1 MFSYRGHFLT
11 GSSQV
16 QVEAQ
21 SQGEDGVLY
30 HDDGVPHHG
39 ENGVPHHIL
48 YVDTEYS
55 DVCVVCGDKAS
66 GRHYGAISC
75 EGCKGFFKRSIRKEN
90 GYLCRGNKDCQV
102 NKSQRNRCQY
112 CRMEKC
118 LAMGMRGDSVQ
129 SERRPGRP
137 SLSGLKKNMKERQP
151 FKESSIIQR
160 NYTMSNNNTI
170 IDDKDLGDLEE
181 ITSEQSE
188 ILSSLDDLQLKLTKE
203 KSPPKCPPVFN
214 HCSFESLD
222 PCLVYFHLSCPAL
235 PPSPL
240 NIQFVCES
248 ASRIL
253 FHSIHWARKVP
264 VFMDMS
270 CSIQVSI
277 LRNTWADLFILG
289 LAQCSHLLP
298 LSDILS
304 AIVSHLQACLVMD
317 SFSLSRTRQLVNS
330 LTNIKNIVHRV
341 SVLSMDQQEFAYLR
355 LTILFGPDQTS
366 SEQGLLES
374 LSDSVLSSFRDYC
387 QRKNDFSEG
396 RFSKILLRTI
406 PLRSFPA
413 DLLEELF
420 FSGLIGEVKIDSVI
434 PYILSMGIGE
444 NKQQQAQESK
454 K

>member
-1 MFSYRGHFLT
+1 MVE
-11 GSSQV
+11 V
-16 QVEAQ
+16 Q
-21 SQGEDGVLY
+21 SHGEDDVPP
-30 HDDGVPHHG
+30 HDDGVYHHGDDGVYHHG
-39 ENGVPHHIL
+39 EEVVPHQGEDVVPHHIL

-137 SLSGLKKNMKERQP
+137 SLNGIKKNTKERQSL
-151 FKESSIIQR
+151 KESSVLHR
-160 NYTMSNNNTI
+160 NFTTENNNLLT
-170 IDDKDLGDLEE
+170 DDRDMYQNHIFGETEE
-181 ITSEQSE
+181 NKSEQTE
-188 ILSSLDDLQLKLTKE
+188 ILISSLEDLQLKLTKE
-203 KSPPKCPPVFN
+203 KSPPKSPPLFN
-214 HCSFESLD
+214 HSSFDSLE
-222 PCLVYFHLSCPAL
+222 PSLVYFHLSFPAL

-253 FHSIHWARKVP
+253 FLSVHWAKKVP
-264 VFMDMS
+264 VFKDMS
-270 CSIQVSI
+270 CSTQVSI
-277 LRNTWADLFILG
+277 LRSTWADLFILG
-289 LAQCSHLLP
+289 LAQSGQLLP
-298 LSDILS
+298 LSDIIS
-304 AIVSHLQACLVMD
+304 AIVSHLQTYLAMD
-317 SFSLSRTRQLVNS
+317 SVSLSRIRQLVNT
-330 LTNIKNIVHRV
+330 LTNIKNIVNRI
-341 SVLSMDQQEFAYLR
+341 SDLSMDQEEFAYLR
-355 LTILFGPDQTS
+355 LSILFGPDHTS
-366 SEQGLLES
+366 SELGMLES
-374 LSDSVLSSFRDYC
+374 LGDSVLSSFRDYC
-387 QRKNDFSEG
+387 QRKNNFSEG

-406 PLRSFPA
+406 SLRSFPA

-434 PYILSMGIGE
+434 PYILSMGIGD
-444 NKQQQAQESK
+444 NKQ
-454 K
+454 

>member
-1 MFSYRGHFLT
+1 M
-11 GSSQV
+11 
-16 QVEAQ
+16 VEAQ
-21 SQGEDGVLY
+21 SQGEDGVLH

-39 ENGVPHHIL
+39 EDGVPHHIL

-137 SLSGLKKNMKERQP
+137 SLSGLKKNMKECQP

-170 IDDKDLGDLEE
+170 NDDKDIYQRPDLGDLEE

-277 LRNTWADLFILG
+277 LRSTWADLFILG

-317 SFSLSRTRQLVNS
+317 SFSLSRTRQLVNT
-330 LTNIKNIVHRV
+330 LTNIKNIVNRV
-341 SVLSMDQQEFAYLR
+341 SNLSLDQEEFAYLR
-355 LTILFGPDQTS
+355 LTILFGFDQTS
-366 SEQGLLES
+366 SEQGLFES

-444 NKQQQAQESK
+444 NKQQQDQESK

>member
-1 MFSYRGHFLT
+1 
-11 GSSQV
+11 V
-16 QVEAQ
+16 QNIMVEVK
-21 SQGEDGVLY
+21 SQGEDGIP
-30 HDDGVPHHG
+30 HKDDAAGASHHV
-39 ENGVPHHIL
+39 EDVVPHHIL
-48 YVDTEYS
+48 YVDTECS

-137 SLSGLKKNMKERQP
+137 SLNGIKKNMREHQS
-151 FKESSIIQR
+151 FKESSALHG
-160 NYTMSNNNTI
+160 NYTTANNNTI
-170 IDDKDLGDLEE
+170 IDHMSVYKNHEQEDIEE
-181 ITSEQSE
+181 ISSEQSD
-188 ILSSLDDLQLKLTKE
+188 ILSSLEDLQLKLTRE
-203 KSPPKCPPVFN
+203 KSPPKSPPVFN
-214 HCSFESLD
+214 HCSFDCLD
-222 PCLVYFHLSCPAL
+222 PSLVYFNLSCPAL

-253 FHSIHWARKVP
+253 FHSVHWARKVP
-264 VFMDMS
+264 VFKDMS
-270 CSIQVSI
+270 FSNQVFI
-277 LRNTWADLFILG
+277 LRSTWADLFILG
-289 LAQCSHLLP
+289 LAQCNHVLP
-298 LSDILS
+298 LSEILS
-304 AIVSHLQACLVMD
+304 AIVSHLQTSLAMD
-317 SFSLSRTRQLVNS
+317 SLSLFKTRQLVNT
-330 LTNIKNIVHRV
+330 LTNIKNIVNRV
-341 SVLSMDQQEFAYLR
+341 SKLSMDQEEFAYLK
-355 LTILFGPDQTS
+355 LTILLGPDQS
-366 SEQGLLES
+366 SSDQGQCES

-387 QRKNDFSEG
+387 QRENNFIEG
-396 RFSKILLRTI
+396 RFSKILLHTI

-434 PYILSMGIGE
+434 PYILNMGMGD
-444 NKQQQAQESK
+444 NKQESEK
-454 K
+454 

>member
-1 MFSYRGHFLT
+1 M
-11 GSSQV
+11 
-16 QVEAQ
+16 VEAQ
-21 SQGEDGVLY
+21 SQGEDGVL
-30 HDDGVPHHG
+30 HQDDGEPHYG
-39 ENGVPHHIL
+39 EDGVPHHIL

-170 IDDKDLGDLEE
+170 IDDKDIYQSPDLGDLEE

-188 ILSSLDDLQLKLTKE
+188 IFSSLDDLQLKLTKE

-214 HCSFESLD
+214 HCSFDSLD

-264 VFMDMS
+264 VFKDMS

-277 LRNTWADLFILG
+277 LRSTWADLFILG

-317 SFSLSRTRQLVNS
+317 SFSLSRTRQLVNT
-330 LTNIKNIVHRV
+330 LTNIKNIVNRV
-341 SVLSMDQQEFAYLR
+341 SNLSLDQEEFAYLR
-355 LTILFGPDQTS
+355 LTILFGFDQTS
-366 SEQGLLES
+366 SEQGLFES

-444 NKQQQAQESK
+444 NKQQQDQESK